1 MLKKVVNGRT
11 LIVIAILI
19 IVILFGGVGTFVVG
33 NAKTRREVSKQLSLG
48 DNFLEELNYEQA
60 ILAYKKAI
68 TIDDKSVETYKKLAV
83 AYKANDEIEKA
94 IDTLRKGYNKTNEKS
109 LKDLLAVYEEIQE
122 HEKQL

>member
-19 IVILFGGVGTFVVG
+19 IVILFGGVGTFVVE

-83 AYKANDEIEKA
+83 AYKANEEIEKA
-94 IDTLRKGYNKTNEKS
+94 MDTLRKGYNETNEKS